1 MREKWQPAC
10 LAGNLKSIRYKRAL
24 TSALVKFSLKKSYFH
39 FFISSKFCKTP
50 NHQLVSFSFK
60 AVSFVDLTW
69 LLDVTKYTV
78 RFVLMLYKFHRKSD
92 MKKKET
98 CD

>member
-1 MREKWQPAC
+1 
-10 LAGNLKSIRYKRAL
+10 LKL
-24 TSALVKFSLKKSYFH
+24 HLL
-39 FFISSKFCKTP
+39 
-50 NHQLVSFSFK
+50 K

-69 LLDVTKYTV
+69 LLDVTKYSV
-78 RFVLMLYKFHRKSD
+78 RFVLTLDRFHRKSD